1 MALDNFDSVSVGLL
15 VVSCGNNTWGGSIHI
30 IGSSQLKV
38 VEALV
43 LAEEQGGQ
51 RRLDLS
57 SQTMRRLRVC
67 ADYRHSLT
75 LGNCFL

>member
-15 VVSCGNNTWGGSIHI
+15 VAVETIRGEEVYTLD
-30 IGSSQLKV
+30 GSSRLKV

-67 ADYRHSLT
+67 
-75 LGNCFL
+75 

>member
-30 IGSSQLKV
+30 IGSSRLKV

-43 LAEEQGGQ
+43 WRNNKEDRDVSIFLL
-51 RRLDLS
+51 RR
-57 SQTMRRLRVC
+57 
-67 ADYRHSLT
+67 
-75 LGNCFL
+75 

>member
-30 IGSSQLKV
+30 GWFFPAESGGSVS
-38 VEALV
+38 

-51 RRLDLS
+51 SVSILLLRR
-57 SQTMRRLRVC
+57 
-67 ADYRHSLT
+67 
-75 LGNCFL
+75 

>member
-1 MALDNFDSVSVGLL
+1 MSIEREGCKYMALDNFDSVSVGLL

-43 LAEEQGGQ
+43 WRSNKEDRDVSIFLL
-51 RRLDLS
+51 RR
-57 SQTMRRLRVC
+57 
-67 ADYRHSLT
+67 
-75 LGNCFL
+75 

>member
-30 IGSSQLKV
+30 IGSSRLKV

-43 LAEEQGGQ
+43 WRNKKEDRGVSIFLL
-51 RRLDLS
+51 RR
-57 SQTMRRLRVC
+57 
-67 ADYRHSLT
+67 
-75 LGNCFL
+75 